1 MASPPRPRARTPTS
15 PEQGPLTGSTITGGA
30 GTAGAP
36 GSAVPATGVS
46 EGPFLIV
53 GLGNPGP
60 GYAGNRHNVGA
71 MVLDE
76 LAARAGI
83 RLSPGKGARSRA
95 LAGEGRLAGRRV
107 VLARPL
113 TYMNESGGPVRG
125 LLDYHHLPVEDLVV
139 IHDELDLPFA
149 TVRLKRGGGEGGH
162 NGLRSVSRST
172 GTRDYLR
179 VRVGIGR
186 PPGRQDPADFV
197 LKDFSAVERKE
208 LGLLIV
214 EAADATEELLTRGLE
229 TAQNAVHPRT

>member
-1 MASPPRPRARTPTS
+1 MTR
-15 PEQGPLTGSTITGGA
+15 GGA

-36 GSAVPATGVS
+36 AAASADARAPEPVVP
-46 EGPFLIV
+46 EGPFLVV

-95 LAGEGRLAGRRV
+95 VSGEGRLAGRRV

-125 LLDYHHLPVEDLVV
+125 LLDYHSLPPENLVV
-139 IHDELDLPFA
+139 VHDELDISFGA
-149 TVRLKRGGGEGGH
+149 VRLKRGGGEGGH
-162 NGLRSVSRST
+162 NGLRSITRT
-172 GTRDYLR
+172 AGTKDYVR

-197 LKDFSAVERKE
+197 LKDFSATERKE
-208 LGLLIV
+208 LDLLLA
-214 EAADATEELLTRGLE
+214 EAVDATELLLERGLE
-229 TAQNAVHPRT
+229 AAQNLVHVRD

>member
-1 MASPPRPRARTPTS
+1 
-15 PEQGPLTGSTITGGA
+15 
-30 GTAGAP
+30 
-36 GSAVPATGVS
+36 VS
-46 EGPFLIV
+46 EGPFLVV

-60 GYAGNRHNVGA
+60 GYAGNRHNVGV

-76 LAARAGI
+76 LASRAGI
-83 RLSPGKGARSRA
+83 RLSAGKGARARA

-113 TYMNESGGPVRG
+113 TYMNESGSPVRG
-125 LLDYHHLPVEDLVV
+125 LLDYHSIPVEDLVV
-139 IHDELDLPFA
+139 VHDELDLPFA
-149 TVRLKRGGGEGGH
+149 SVRLKRGGGEGGH

-208 LGLLIV
+208 LDLLVV
-214 EAADATEELLTRGLE
+214 EAADALEALLVKGLE
-229 TAQNAVHPRT
+229 AAQNEVHART

>member
-1 MASPPRPRARTPTS
+1 MP
-15 PEQGPLTGSTITGGA
+15 
-30 GTAGAP
+30 
-36 GSAVPATGVS
+36 

-76 LAARAGI
+76 LAARAGV
-83 RLSPGKGARSRA
+83 RLSPGKGARARA
-95 LAGEGRLAGRRV
+95 VSGEGRLAGRRV

-125 LLDYHHLPVEDLVV
+125 LLDYHSLPPESLVV
-139 IHDELDLPFA
+139 VHDELDISFGA
-149 TVRLKRGGGEGGH
+149 VRLKRGGGEGGH
-162 NGLRSVSRST
+162 NGLRSISRTT
-172 GTRDYLR
+172 GTKDYLR

-197 LKDFSAVERKE
+197 LKDFSSTERKE
-208 LGLLIV
+208 LDLLLV
-214 EAADATEELLTRGLE
+214 EAADATETLLARGLDM
-229 TAQNAVHPRT
+229 AQNEVHPRT

>member
-1 MASPPRPRARTPTS
+1 
-15 PEQGPLTGSTITGGA
+15 
-30 GTAGAP
+30 
-36 GSAVPATGVS
+36 
-46 EGPFLIV
+46 
-53 GLGNPGP
+53 
-60 GYAGNRHNVGA
+60 

-83 RLSPGKGARSRA
+83 RLSTGKGARARA

-125 LLDYHHLPVEDLVV
+125 LLDYHHLPTEDLVV
-139 IHDELDLPFA
+139 VHDELDLPFA

-162 NGLRSVSRST
+162 NGLRSISRSA
-172 GTRDYLR
+172 GTKDYLR

-197 LKDFSAVERKE
+197 LKDFSAGERKE
-208 LGLLIV
+208 LDLLV
-214 EAADATEELLTRGLE
+214 AEAADAAEALLVKGLE
-229 TAQNAVHPRT
+229 AAQNDVHPRS

>member
-1 MASPPRPRARTPTS
+1 M
-15 PEQGPLTGSTITGGA
+15 
-30 GTAGAP
+30 
-36 GSAVPATGVS
+36 PATKVS

-125 LLDYHHLPVEDLVV
+125 LLDYHHLPAEDLVV
-139 IHDELDLPFA
+139 IHDELDIPFSA
-149 TVRLKRGGGEGGH
+149 VRLKRGGGEGGH
-162 NGLRSVSRST
+162 NGLRAVTRST
-172 GTRDYLR
+172 GTKDYLR

-186 PPGRQDPADFV
+186 PPGRQDPADCV
-197 LKDFSAVERKE
+197 LKDFSATERKE
-208 LGLLIV
+208 LDLLIV
-214 EAADATEELLTRGLE
+214 EAADAAEALLVRGLE
-229 TAQNAVHPRT
+229 AAQNEVHPRS

>member
-1 MASPPRPRARTPTS
+1 MPDR
-15 PEQGPLTGSTITGGA
+15 
-30 GTAGAP
+30 
-36 GSAVPATGVS
+36 VS

-83 RLSPGKGARSRA
+83 RLSAGKGARSRA
-95 LAGEGRLAGRRV
+95 LAGEGRLVGRRV
-107 VLARPL
+107 VLIRPL

-139 IHDELDLPFA
+139 VHDELDLPFE

-162 NGLRSVSRST
+162 NGLRSITRSM
-172 GTRDYLR
+172 GTKDYLR

-197 LKDFSAVERKE
+197 LRDFSSTERKH
-208 LGLLIV
+208 LDLLIG
-214 EAADATEELLTRGLE
+214 EAADATELLLTKGLE
-229 TAQNAVHPRT
+229 AAQNEVHPRN